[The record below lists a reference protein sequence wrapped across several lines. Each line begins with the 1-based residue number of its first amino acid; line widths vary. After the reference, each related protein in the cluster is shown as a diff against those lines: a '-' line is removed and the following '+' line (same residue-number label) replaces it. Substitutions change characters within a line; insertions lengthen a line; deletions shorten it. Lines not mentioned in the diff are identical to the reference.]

1 MTTFAPS
8 AIGYFGKLPARGDF
22 VGAGVAEAFLAPW
35 DGWCRG
41 FLAASRD
48 GLGAGWEPAWME
60 APIWHFLLPAGACG
74 PLAVLGVWL
83 ASMDRV
89 GRHFPF
95 AACAFAESSVDLEA
109 GGEWLARA
117 EAVAL
122 SGVVEDASH
131 EDFLAR
137 LSAPVPLSLLSGP
150 GWWTEGSPLVQP
162 RRLDLYGLPPLEMAA
177 GMLRDGAPAGA
188 EI

>member
-1 MTTFAPS
+1 
-8 AIGYFGKLPARGDF
+8 
-22 VGAGVAEAFLAPW
+22 
-35 DGWCRG
+35 
-41 FLAASRD
+41 
-48 GLGAGWEPAWME
+48 
-60 APIWHFLLPAGACG
+60 
-74 PLAVLGVWL
+74 
-83 ASMDRV
+83 MDRV